1 MRKDE
6 FLQTLRRALNG
17 DVPPAVVEENIRY
30 YDDYITQETRKGL
43 SEEEVI
49 AEIGDPRL
57 IAKTIEDTT
66 DGSYD
71 NGYQDSYQDSYQEAV
86 NRGPANRG
94 TVEED
99 GTRADSGSYG
109 SYHVWNLNKW
119 YWKLLGILLVVSI
132 IYLVFMV
139 VGGIFALLSPLLI
152 PLCIFW
158 IISWLIRMFR
168 QR

>member
-1 MRKDE
+1 MKKDE
-6 FLQTLRRALNG
+6 FLQILRRALNG
-17 DVPPAVVEENIRY
+17 DVPPSVVEDTVRY
-30 YDDYITQETRKGL
+30 YDDYITQESLKGTP
-43 SEEEVI
+43 EEEVI

-66 DGSYD
+66 DGSGEG
-71 NGYQDSYQDSYQEAV
+71 NYQESFSETSQRA
-86 NRGPANRG
+86 

-99 GTRADSGSYG
+99 GTTARTGDSGYG

-119 YWKLLGILLVVSI
+119 YWKLLGILLVVGV

-158 IISWLIRMFR
+158 IISWLVRMFR

>member
-6 FLQTLRRALNG
+6 FLQILRRALNG
-17 DVPPAVVEENIRY
+17 EVPLSVVEETIRY
-30 YDDYITQETRKGL
+30 YDDYITQESRKGA

-66 DGSYD
+66 DGAGEG
-71 NGYQDSYQDSYQEAV
+71 GYQDDFGETAQ
-86 NRGPANRG
+86 GT

-99 GTRADSGSYG
+99 GTRVSGSGY
-109 SYHVWNLNKW
+109 STYRVWDLNKW
-119 YWKLLGILLVVSI
+119 YWKILGILLIVGT
-132 IYLVFMV
+132 IYLIFMV

-158 IISWLIRMFR
+158 IISWLIRFFR